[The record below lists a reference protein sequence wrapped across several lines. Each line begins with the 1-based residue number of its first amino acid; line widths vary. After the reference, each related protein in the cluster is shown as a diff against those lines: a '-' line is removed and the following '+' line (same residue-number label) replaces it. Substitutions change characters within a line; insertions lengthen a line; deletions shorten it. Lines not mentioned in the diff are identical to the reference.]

1 MNEDRK
7 PVGISL
13 APVAGLPDHLKP
25 APVGREPLPKAVREA
40 HQRQRVLT
48 AAAGAFAERGYHAT
62 TVDDIVAKA
71 RIGVGSFYALFSGKE
86 ECFLALHDQV
96 VADARERATAAL
108 PDDGTWSERF
118 RAGTRA
124 LLELAA
130 EQPASARAVVVEAIA
145 AGPAGEARYAADIDE
160 LAAILSGARG
170 LDPGVELPA
179 TFERATAAGL
189 AWLLYERL
197 AGIGRIDVDELLPEV
212 LRIVLE
218 PQ

>member
-1 MNEDRK
+1 M
-7 PVGISL
+7 GISL
-13 APVAGLPDHLKP
+13 AAKVAGLPDHLKP
-25 APVGREPLPKAVREA
+25 ASIGREPLPRAVRER

-48 AAAGAFAERGYHAT
+48 AAARAFAERGYNAT
-62 TVDDIVAKA
+62 TVDDIVAAA

-86 ECFLALHDQV
+86 ECFLALHDRV
-96 VADARERATAAL
+96 LANARERVEAAL
-108 PDDGTWSERF
+108 PAEGTWSERF
-118 RAGTRA
+118 RAGLRA

-130 EQPASARAVVVEAIA
+130 QEPDSARAVVVEAIA
-145 AGPAGEARYAADIDE
+145 AGPAGETRYAADVDE
-160 LAAILSGARG
+160 LAAILSGARELEPAG
-170 LDPGVELPA
+170 AELPA

-197 AGIGRIDVDELLPEV
+197 ASDGGIDVDELLPEI

>member
-1 MNEDRK
+1 
-7 PVGISL
+7 VGISL
-13 APVAGLPDHLKP
+13 AANVAGLPDHLKP
-25 APVGREPLPKAVREA
+25 APVGREPLPRAVRER

-48 AAAGAFAERGYHAT
+48 AAAKAFAERGYNAT
-62 TVDDIVAKA
+62 TVDDIVAAA

-86 ECFLALHDQV
+86 ECFLALHDRV
-96 VADARERATAAL
+96 VADARDRAAAAL
-108 PDDGTWSERF
+108 PAEGTWSERF
-118 RAGTRA
+118 RAGLRA

-130 EQPASARAVVVEAIA
+130 AEPDSARAVVVEAIA
-145 AGPAGEARYAADIDE
+145 AGPAGEARYRADVDE

-170 LDPGVELPA
+170 LEPHGAELPA

-197 AGIGRIDVDELLPEV
+197 TGDSGIDVDELLPEI